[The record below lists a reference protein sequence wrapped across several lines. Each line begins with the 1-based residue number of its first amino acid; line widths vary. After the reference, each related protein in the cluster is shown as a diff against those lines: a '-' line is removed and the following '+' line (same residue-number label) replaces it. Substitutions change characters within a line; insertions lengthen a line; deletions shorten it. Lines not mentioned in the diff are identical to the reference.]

1 MNTEKINYDK
11 LAIAIIDSYEN
22 DRMESGRREIAR
34 GMKYVLEKYNSDSE
48 LKVVDSMLMTFTG
61 WSLASLLEMAEEN
74 SDDEVD
80 E

>member
-1 MNTEKINYDK
+1 
-11 LAIAIIDSYEN
+11 
-22 DRMESGRREIAR
+22 ME
-34 GMKYVLEKYNSDSE
+34 YVLDKYKSDSE

-61 WSLASLLEMAEEN
+61 WSLESLLELAEKI